1 MAAADARKTPSLP
14 TFFRHVAARGARLRS
29 TSGIDLDRVPSGP
42 CCLLA
47 DQRRQYSEP
56 GIQERPVQAGLR
68 ADIGPGCLDGTL
80 GAAGHPA
87 QIQRFECDAIEAPD
101 DRPADLVQPIA
112 SRVRLS
118 PSFARA
124 SRRTAA
130 TRAGSRRLRTRPAA
144 SFVVTVSRARW
155 CCSTRS

>member
-14 TFFRHVAARGARLRS
+14 TFFRHVAARGARLR
-29 TSGIDLDRVPSGP
+29 TVSGIDLDDVPSGP

-68 ADIGPGCLDGTL
+68 ADVGPGCIERIL

-87 QIQRFECDAIEAPD
+87 QIQRFERDAIEALD
-101 DRPADLVQPIA
+101 DRAADLVQPIA
-112 SRVRLS
+112 ARVR
-118 PSFARA
+118 
-124 SRRTAA
+124 
-130 TRAGSRRLRTRPAA
+130 
-144 SFVVTVSRARW
+144 
-155 CCSTRS
+155 